1 MKLIVTLFFT
11 ILSVV
16 ASAQSVK
23 LKKKYLKSYVGR
35 IPAYEVNLNN
45 QIISINATEI
55 KVSLTK
61 DSIYVQV
68 GTSKWEG
75 IYSTIKLEKKNY
87 ELTGKMD
94 GTGIPEILLLNGKA
108 KKIIRK
114 GLFPQPDTVMERKN

>member
-61 DSIYVQV
+61 DSIYLQV

-87 ELTGKMD
+87 ELTGKMV

>member
-11 ILSVV
+11 MLSVV

-87 ELTGKMD
+87 ELTGKMV

>member
-87 ELTGKMD
+87 ELTGKMV

>member
-94 GTGIPEILLLNGKA
+94 GTGIPEILLLNGKV

>member
-1 MKLIVTLFFT
+1 
-11 ILSVV
+11 
-16 ASAQSVK
+16 VK

-87 ELTGKMD
+87 ELTGKMV